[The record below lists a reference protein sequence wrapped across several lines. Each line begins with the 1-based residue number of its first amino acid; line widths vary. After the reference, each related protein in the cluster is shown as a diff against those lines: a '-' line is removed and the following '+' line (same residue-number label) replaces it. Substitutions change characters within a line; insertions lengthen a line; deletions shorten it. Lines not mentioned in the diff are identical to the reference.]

1 MIRRILNKIE
11 SIFKYRYLANNEKGS
26 YNILLKKIYKS
37 TDIDFLENV
46 WQFDYFREIL
56 EPKELNHRKHKKVL
70 ILAPHQ
76 DDEIIGCGGTLLRL
90 KNIGASITIAYLTD
104 GAELS
109 NAQESV
115 ERRKKEAQALCDN
128 IGGQYIEI
136 GINNVS
142 LGIRNKHLN
151 SLIQLLNK
159 DWDMIYSVWPID
171 QPPKHRLCS
180 YFLGKALLKSSY
192 NGQICLYAVHTD
204 LLPNYYTDISD
215 LIEEKQSLFDYYP
228 SQMRVQN
235 YKHMSKGLDAWRVR
249 FLPVS
254 SELRFIETF
263 MKIPSK
269 SYIDFLDVFDKSKES
284 KLFKGHIE
292 CIKSFNDLKR
302 NKY

>member
-1 MIRRILNKIE
+1 MIRRLLNKIE
-11 SIFKYRYLANNEKGS
+11 SIYYYRCFSKKSSGAYDF
-26 YNILLKKIYKS
+26 LLKKVYKS
-37 TDIDFLENV
+37 TDIDFIENI
-46 WQFDYFREIL
+46 WKLDHFREIL
-56 EPKELNHRKHKKVL
+56 EPQEVKIEKLKKVL
-70 ILAPHQ
+70 VLAPHQ
-76 DDEIIGCGGTLLRL
+76 DDEVIGCGGTLLRL
-90 KNIGASITIAYLTD
+90 KNNGASVSIAYLTD
-104 GAELS
+104 GSELS
-109 NAQESV
+109 NPKESV
-115 ERRKKEAQALCDN
+115 EIRRKEAQELCRN
-128 IGGQYIEI
+128 IGVQYIEI

-142 LGIRNKHLN
+142 LGIKNKHMS

-159 DWDMIYSVWPID
+159 DWDIVFSVWPID
-171 QPPKHRLCS
+171 NPPKHRLCS

-235 YKHMSKGLDAWRVR
+235 YKHMSKGVDAWRAR

-269 SYIDFLDVFDKSKES
+269 SYIDFLDVFDKSKTF
-284 KLFKGHIE
+284 KLFKGHTE